1 MKVINQ
7 NLPLAPRDHAWDA
20 SAADK
25 RVRTYAGAEEKPT
38 EKYCHAFFYCE
49 GDGSEY
55 GDYKLPYADVVDGK
69 LMAVP
74 KAIFAVA
81 GALDG
86 ARGGLDIPEADK
98 DHIKAQ
104 VNKYYAKMREEFKDE
119 TLKAPWD
126 KNDEKAA
133 PIEEQRTD
141 GIGEGVTDK
150 LPTIE
155 AAADSAD
162 TQVRAAP
169 AEKPAFKR
177 EANEILFR
185 DAEFDLRT
193 VDTDKRT
200 VDLSFSSETPV
211 DRFYG
216 QEILDHSKGSVNLK
230 RLNAGA
236 PLLLNHDPDQH
247 IGVVEKASV
256 GGDKKG
262 RATVRFGRS
271 QLASDAFQDVQD
283 GIRRGVSVGYRTH
296 DDPEPEDVKGGK
308 AYRFKNWEPLEIS
321 LASVPADASIG
332 VGRTIQK
339 TISTGD
345 RTMPEPQID
354 VAAERAAAQ
363 AAERDRVRKISEAG
377 EKLAKLAP
385 NIRGL
390 ADKAI
395 REGTDVQAFME
406 SAFGELE
413 TAGHATRAPSAEIGL
428 SDKEA
433 QDFSIVRL
441 IQHFQNPK
449 DKAMREA
456 AAFELEASEAARTR
470 YKTDRGSFTVPYDV
484 MRAKRIARLEAQR
497 DLSYSGGTTSTVAT
511 NLLAADFIDI
521 LRNAT
526 KVKQMGA
533 TVLGGLVGNVAIP
546 RQSGAASAFWVSTD
560 TTALTESD
568 QTFDQVTLAV
578 HNVTGMTK
586 YSRQLLLQST
596 PDLEGL
602 VRNDLARIL
611 AIAADLAAISGTGSS
626 GQPTGIL
633 NTGGINSVALG
644 TNGAAPTWTAVA
656 DMVGKLIQSNAYFG
670 RLGWLTNG
678 QVWETLVTTAKI
690 GSTYPTFILDDD
702 ADSLFK
708 APFETSQQVPSN
720 LVKGTSGAVCSA
732 LIFANWADLII
743 GEWGGV
749 DILVDPY
756 TYANAQETAIYAY
769 QSMDIKTRH
778 PLSFCAI
785 TDMLTT

>member
-1 MKVINQ
+1 MTVINQ
-7 NLPLAPRDHAWDA
+7 MLPLAPRDHAW
-20 SAADK
+20 SADEADK
-25 RVRTYAGAEEKPT
+25 RVRAFAGAEEKPN
-38 EKYCHAFFYCE
+38 EKYSHAFFYKE
-49 GDGSEY
+49 GDGTNY
-55 GDYKLPYADVVDGK
+55 GDYKLPHADVVDGK
-69 LMAVP
+69 LMTVP

-81 GALDG
+81 AVLDG
-86 ARGGLDIPEADK
+86 GRGGVDIPDADK
-98 DHIKAQ
+98 EKVKAA
-104 VNKYYAKMREEFKDE
+104 VDKYYAKMREEFKDE

-126 KNDEKAA
+126 KTGKEEKADEVPA
-133 PIEEQRTD
+133 QRDAIPASGD
-141 GIGEGVTDK
+141 GGSTT
-150 LPTIE
+150 PS
-155 AAADSAD
+155 SAI
-162 TQVRAAP
+162 P
-169 AEKPAFKR
+169 AGTVLRFKKS
-177 EANEILFR
+177 ENEIVYR

-200 VDLSFSSETPV
+200 VDLSFSSEMPV

-216 QEILDHSKGSVNLK
+216 KEILDHSDSSVNLK
-230 RLNAGA
+230 RLNSGA

-296 DDPEPEDVKGGK
+296 DDPVPEDVDGEKG
-308 AYRFKNWEPLEIS
+308 YRFKNWEPLEIS
-321 LASVPADASIG
+321 LASVPADHSVG
-332 VGRTIQK
+332 VGRTIK
-339 TISTGD
+339 STSTPKGD
-345 RTMPEPQID
+345 PAMGTENTTVDI
-354 VAAERAAAQ
+354 AAERQAAQ
-363 AAERDRVRKISEAG
+363 AAERDRVRKINDAAA
-377 EKLAKLAP
+377 KLSKLAP
-385 NIRGL
+385 NIREL
-390 ADKAI
+390 ADKAV
-395 REGTDVQAFME
+395 REGTDAQEFMVQ
-406 SAFGELE
+406 AFGELE
-413 TAGHATRAPSAEIGL
+413 TAGHATRAGSPDIGL
-428 SDKEA
+428 TDKEA
-433 QDFSIVRL
+433 QDFSMVRL
-441 IQHFQNPK
+441 IQHFMEPK
-449 DKAMREA
+449 NVKLKEA
-456 AAFELEASEAARTR
+456 AAFELEASNTARER
-470 YKTDRGSFTVPYDV
+470 YQSSRGSFTVPYDV
-484 MRAKRIARLEAQR
+484 LRAKRIARLEAQR
-497 DLSYSGGTTSTVAT
+497 DLSYSGGTTATVAT

-526 KVKQMGA
+526 KVKQMGP

-568 QTFDQVTLAV
+568 QTFDQVSLSV
-578 HNVTGMTK
+578 HNVTGFTK

-611 AIAADLAAISGTGSS
+611 AIAVDLAAINGSGSS
-626 GQPTGIL
+626 GQPTGVL
-633 NTGGINSVALG
+633 NTAGINSIALG
-644 TNGAAPTWTAVA
+644 TNGAAPTWTAIA

-720 LVKGTSGAVCSA
+720 LVKGTSVAVCSA

-756 TYANAQETAIYAY
+756 TYGSSQETAIYAY

-785 TDMLTT
+785 V